1 MTILTAAV
9 VLVGM
14 LCLVDLL
21 MTFGVVRR
29 LREHSELLNKSHGAD
44 MPVMD
49 LSAGDIPGS
58 FAAVTVDGEPLSGP
72 AGIRVAAFFSSS
84 CSICPE
90 RVPAFVDYVRANGIR
105 RDDTIAVILAM
116 AGESVPYAD
125 RLAEVA
131 RVCVQPPAAELATAF
146 KVTGYPA
153 FCVLDA
159 GGAVQATGY
168 DPASLPQLAV
178 A

>member
-1 MTILTAAV
+1 MAILTAAV
-9 VLVGM
+9 VLVGV

-29 LREHSELLNKSHGAD
+29 LREHTELLNKSHGAD

-58 FAAVTVDGEPLSGP
+58 FAAVTVDGEALAGP
-72 AGIRVAAFFSSS
+72 AGIRVAAFFSST

-116 AGESVPYAD
+116 TGESVPYAD

-131 RVCVQPPAAELATAF
+131 RVCVQPPDAELATAF

-159 GGAVQATGY
+159 SGAVQASGY